1 MAQEIDR
8 SLADRVTALQD
19 EDTTAFGTP
28 PPDPELKRLEP
39 SLGVWE
45 AGDLRRRPM
54 TSA

>member
-8 SLADRVTALQD
+8 SVADRVTALQD
-19 EDTTAFGTP
+19 EDTTALGTA
-28 PPDPELKRLEP
+28 PPDPKLKRLETL
-39 SLGVWE
+39 LGVWE